1 MAGSAQRGKWNNGK
15 YRQWRKYSKHMQ
27 RVGKWKFRDDG
38 YLNCYLI
45 KFFFGQQKV
54 CLFLTRILFE
64 WLKILKTTSALGPFM
79 HSTCCIQK
87 AVMDW
92 REIDSQMWIC
102 GSFWKSFNLCDWQS
116 VIRLIW
122 KFPGRIFTIKK
133 VIAVTAVM
141 NYHPGLQ
148 HLYILEDISQMDN
161 SLKTQRK
168 VFNLL

>member
-1 MAGSAQRGKWNNGK
+1 MRSLPFCQGLERCFKRRRKDMAGSAQRGKWNNGK
-15 YRQWRKYSKHMQ
+15 YRQWRKYGKHMQ

-64 WLKILKTTSALGPFM
+64 WLKILKTTSALGPFV

-102 GSFWKSFNLCDWQS
+102 GSFWKSFNLRDWQS
-116 VIRLIW
+116 SN
-122 KFPGRIFTIKK
+122 PT
-133 VIAVTAVM
+133 
-141 NYHPGLQ
+141 N
-148 HLYILEDISQMDN
+148 LEDP
-161 SLKTQRK
+161 R
-168 VFNLL
+168 